1 MADQK
6 SALYKTLPLTALRF
20 GIEVWL
26 QQHLLRTR
34 SLRAVR
40 KNCALG
46 TGCIPCRRRRRWNK
60 FLSLIL
66 IKPSAVLL
74 FMIEAFEIFGP
85 LGILVEP
92 TDSRAAH
99 SSNPLILKEVV
110 SAYRANL
117 GPETHIP

>member
-74 FMIEAFEIFGP
+74 LFRIEAFEIFGS
-85 LGILVEP
+85 LRILVKP
-92 TDSRAAH
+92 ADSRTTRG
-99 SSNPLILKEVV
+99 SNPLTLKEAA
-110 SAYRANL
+110 SA
-117 GPETHIP
+117 